1 MTTLAKV
8 GRSFGILLLAVTA
21 WLGVRGIG
29 EFSSG
34 ATLAQRIAATTHIAY
49 GIAAITGVI
58 GLLMR
63 LPWAKWA
70 LWIWAVSAT
79 TITATMAPIVW
90 GGAGWMAA
98 LLSGAAAIAVCLLI
112 AWLCNLGEK
121 EATTG
126 V

>member
-1 MTTLAKV
+1 MTTLAMV

-34 ATLAQRIAATTHIAY
+34 ATLAQRIAATTHITY

-79 TITATMAPIVW
+79 ITATMAPIVW

-98 LLSGAAAIAVCLLI
+98 LLSGAAAIVVCLLI